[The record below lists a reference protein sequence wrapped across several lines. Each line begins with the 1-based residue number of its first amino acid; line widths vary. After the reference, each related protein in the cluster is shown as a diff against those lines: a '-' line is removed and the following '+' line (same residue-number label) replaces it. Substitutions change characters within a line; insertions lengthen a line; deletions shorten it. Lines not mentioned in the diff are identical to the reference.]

1 MKTETLKHM
10 ENKQSQQKH
19 LASAESIFSG
29 LDHHFAKL
37 LLRLDRSTDFSLYL
51 AAALVSRMTST
62 GAICLDLREI
72 AGKPVSKILD
82 AETLMDCP
90 VFSDW
95 TASLHRNSVVGKPG
109 MFRPLIL
116 DDKGRLYLYRYWKY
130 EKSLADAISKRA
142 SNSFADFDST
152 FTKGIFFQLFPA
164 IKDGYFDGQ
173 AQACMAVLMNRI
185 CVISGGPGTGKTY
198 TVARFLALLVQQAG
212 KKQLRIRLVA
222 PTGKAATRLNDAIRN
237 AKSEM
242 PLSDTALAAIP
253 DDASTIHRLL
263 GSIPGSPYFRH
274 DADHLVDADVVVV
287 DEASM
292 VDMALMSK
300 LFDALPKDARII
312 LIGDKDQLASVESGS
327 VLGSIYN
334 PKKEYRISKQ
344 FGKKV
349 ERLLDITLNSID
361 LGTKETTDLQNCV
374 VELQKNYRFDETSGI
389 SMLSRAI
396 NKGDADGVMEI
407 LHSGKYPAISWQDR
421 SSPFEALLIAA
432 VDRFTN
438 HLSNDPSVALN
449 GLNRLKILC
458 AINKGPYGVDW
469 MNRWAENYLKRKT
482 PALSINRFGLQWYP
496 GRPILITRNHYD
508 LELYNGDVGILL
520 PDPKIPG
527 TELFAFFPG
536 KDSTPKKI
544 PLFRLPEHLPAYALT
559 VHKSQGSE
567 FNEIFLVLPDRDVPV
582 LTRELLYTA
591 ITRGKEK
598 VTIIGNETI
607 IRNAVERKIRRTSG
621 LQDALWGN

>member
-1 MKTETLKHM
+1 
-10 ENKQSQQKH
+10 
-19 LASAESIFSG
+19 
-29 LDHHFAKL
+29 
-37 LLRLDRSTDFSLYL
+37 
-51 AAALVSRMTST
+51 
-62 GAICLDLREI
+62 
-72 AGKPVSKILD
+72 
-82 AETLMDCP
+82 
-90 VFSDW
+90 
-95 TASLHRNSVVGKPG
+95 
-109 MFRPLIL
+109 
-116 DDKGRLYLYRYWKY
+116 
-130 EKSLADAISKRA
+130 
-142 SNSFADFDST
+142 
-152 FTKGIFFQLFPA
+152 
-164 IKDGYFDGQ
+164 
-173 AQACMAVLMNRI
+173 
-185 CVISGGPGTGKTY
+185 
-198 TVARFLALLVQQAG
+198 
-212 KKQLRIRLVA
+212 
-222 PTGKAATRLNDAIRN
+222 
-237 AKSEM
+237 
-242 PLSDTALAAIP
+242 
-253 DDASTIHRLL
+253 
-263 GSIPGSPYFRH
+263 
-274 DADHLVDADVVVV
+274 
-287 DEASM
+287 
-292 VDMALMSK
+292 
-300 LFDALPKDARII
+300 
-312 LIGDKDQLASVESGS
+312 
-327 VLGSIYN
+327 
-334 PKKEYRISKQ
+334 
-344 FGKKV
+344 
-349 ERLLDITLNSID
+349 
-361 LGTKETTDLQNCV
+361 
-374 VELQKNYRFDETSGI
+374 
-389 SMLSRAI
+389 MLSRAI

-432 VDRFTN
+432 VDRFTD
-438 HLSNDPSVALN
+438 HLSDDPSIALN

-607 IRNAVERKIRRTSG
+607 IRNAVERKIQRTSG

>member
-1 MKTETLKHM
+1 MRLGGD
-10 ENKQSQQKH
+10 
-19 LASAESIFSG
+19 A
-29 LDHHFAKL
+29 DFA
-37 LLRLDRSTDFSLYL
+37 LYL
-51 AAALVSRMTST
+51 AAGLVSRTTST
-62 GAICLDLREI
+62 GAICLDLREV
-72 AGKPVSKILD
+72 AGKPVSEIVD
-82 AETLMDCP
+82 TEVSMDCP
-90 VFSDW
+90 EFSDW
-95 TASLHRNSVVGKPG
+95 MASLHRSSVVGKPG

-116 DDKGRLYLYRYWKY
+116 DDKGRLYLYRYWEY
-130 EKSLADAISKRA
+130 EKNLSDAILKRA
-142 SNSFADFDST
+142 SQKLMDFD
-152 FTKGIFFQLFPA
+152 KALIKDIFLQLFPT
-164 IKDGYFDGQ
+164 IKDGHFDRQ
-173 AQACMAVLMNRI
+173 ALACMTVLMNRF

-212 KKQLRIRLVA
+212 RKQLRIRLVA
-222 PTGKAATRLNDAIRN
+222 PTGKAATRLNAAIRN
-237 AKSEM
+237 AKGAMSC
-242 PLSDTALAAIP
+242 SDEAKAAIP
-253 DDASTIHRLL
+253 EDASTIHRLL
-263 GSIPGSPYFRH
+263 RSIPGSPYFRH
-274 DADHLVDADVVVV
+274 DADDPVSADVVVV

-292 VDMALMSK
+292 VDISLMAK
-300 LFDALPKDARII
+300 LFNALPKDARII

-334 PKKEYRISKQ
+334 PKRESRISKR
-344 FGKKV
+344 FGKVV
-349 ERLLDITLNSID
+349 ENIFDITLNPID
-361 LGTKETTDLQNCV
+361 LGGEDIAGLQNCI
-374 VELQKNYRFDETSGI
+374 VELQKNYRFDEKSGI
-389 SMLSRAI
+389 SKLSRAV
-396 NKGDADGVMEI
+396 KRGDADGVMEI
-407 LHSGKYPAISWQDR
+407 LRSREYPDICWQDR
-421 SSPFEALLIAA
+421 SVSFETLLVAA
-432 VDRFTN
+432 FNQFTDN
-438 HLSNDPSVALN
+438 LSSGNPSIVLER
-449 GLNRLKILC
+449 LNRLKILC

-469 MNRWAENYLKRKT
+469 MNRWAENYLRQKT
-482 PALSINRFGLQWYP
+482 PALSINRFGIQWYP

-536 KDSTPKKI
+536 KDATPKKI

-607 IRNAVERKIRRTSG
+607 IRNAVEKKIRRTSG